1 MNSLQ
6 QDIARK
12 LLQLKAFS
20 IQVQH
25 PFNWA
30 NGWLAPIYLDD
41 RKILSYPA
49 ARNFFKLELA
59 RLVAENFP
67 DTDIIA
73 GIAVNAIGH
82 GLLVAEQLNLPFVS
96 VYPFPKDHGLENQIE
111 GDLRPRQ
118 RVVII
123 ENQLSHGDHA
133 KRVMDALR
141 NNGCQVEGVVSLF
154 NYEFPIPARQ
164 FEHAG
169 VKVLALTDFTSL
181 IKELQTNNLYTP
193 EDTNA
198 LISWHKDPINWNN

>member
-20 IQVQH
+20 IQAQH

-30 NGWLAPIYLDD
+30 NGWQAPIYLDD

-123 ENQLSHGDHA
+123 ENQISHGDHV
-133 KRVMDALR
+133 KRVIDALR

-154 NYEFPIPARQ
+154 DYEFPLTTRY
-164 FEHAG
+164 FKHVG
-169 VKVLALTDFTSL
+169 VKMLPLTTFTSL
-181 IKELQTNNLYTP
+181 LNELKSNNQHTQQ
-193 EDTNA
+193 ETDA
-198 LISWHKDPINWNN
+198 LLTWHQDPINWNN

>member
-1 MNSLQ
+1 MSSLQ

-20 IQVQH
+20 IQLQH
-25 PFNWA
+25 SFNWA
-30 NGWLAPIYLDD
+30 NGWQAPIYLDD

-96 VYPFPKDHGLENQIE
+96 VYPFPKDHGMENQIE

-123 ENQLSHGDHA
+123 ENQISHGEHV
-133 KRVMDALR
+133 KRVVDALR
-141 NNGCQVEGVVSLF
+141 NNGCQVEGIISLF
-154 NYEFPIPARQ
+154 HYEFPFTMRYFKQ
-164 FEHAG
+164 AG
-169 VKVLALTDFTSL
+169 IKTLPLTTFTALMEELKSNNQYTQEETD
-181 IKELQTNNLYTP
+181 
-193 EDTNA
+193 A
-198 LISWHKDPINWNN
+198 LLTWHQDPINWNN